1 MPSLDWIGKSA
12 VKNHHKEVPFRLLNC
27 RADLSV
33 GDPNSGNL
41 IVQGDNLEAL
51 KALLPYYAGQ
61 VKCIYIDPPYNTG
74 NEGWV
79 YNDAVNSPEMRDW
92 LGRVVGGEAEDL
104 SRHDKWLCMMYP
116 RLVLLREFLSD
127 EGVLFVSIDDME
139 VHLLRA
145 LLDEIF
151 GLSNWIGTLIWK
163 RRQTPDSRNLNG
175 ISADHEYLLCYGRGK
190 QIRFNNTFAN

>member
-61 VKCIYIDPPYNTG
+61 VKCIYIRLITQG
-74 NEGWV
+74 MKGGSTTTLSTAQKCVIGW
-79 YNDAVNSPEMRDW
+79 AVWWAAKP
-92 LGRVVGGEAEDL
+92 
-104 SRHDKWLCMMYP
+104 K
-116 RLVLLREFLSD
+116 
-127 EGVLFVSIDDME
+127 I
-139 VHLLRA
+139 
-145 LLDEIF
+145 
-151 GLSNWIGTLIWK
+151 
-163 RRQTPDSRNLNG
+163 
-175 ISADHEYLLCYGRGK
+175 
-190 QIRFNNTFAN
+190 